1 MNNFSELQAT
11 KINLPVIIVLEPV
24 FDTQAPHT
32 VITVAQQVLFSGQL
46 TQPVTLSCC
55 VDLLSQFE
63 ISIELNN
70 KDDHKDHTSAVVIVQ
85 LSIDS
90 HDLVPQWSQLA
101 HYSNDRNYNLPTTH
115 LGFNGTWKLDISE
128 PFYRWWHRVTGQG
141 WLLLPDLT

>member
-11 KINLPVIIVLEPV
+11 KINLPVVILVEPV
-24 FDTQAPHT
+24 FDTQSPEIM
-32 VITVAQQVLFSGQL
+32 VTVAHQVLFSGQL

-63 ISIELNN
+63 ISIELIN
-70 KDDHKDHTSAVVIVQ
+70 KDDHKDHTSAVVIAQ
-85 LSIDS
+85 LIIDS
-90 HDLVPQWSQLA
+90 HDLVPQWSHLA
-101 HYSNDRNYNLPTTH
+101 HYSNDKNYNLPTTH
-115 LGFNGTWKLDISE
+115 LGFNGSWKLDINE